1 MMPQGDAQDQI
12 NEYMPG
18 LYTTRELNQQTSYV
32 MDQIEKNG
40 PALIT
45 RHGRFVAMITPLRG
59 DVESRV
65 LAEMA
70 REIGKLGP
78 SSSSQLN
85 QYKPDLYTMRQVGQQ
100 TSYVMDQIEKNGPA
114 LITRHGRFVAMITPL
129 KGNVESRVLAEMTR
143 EIRNEGSFQ
152 PPA

>member
-1 MMPQGDAQDQI
+1 MPQGDAQDQI

-18 LYTTRELNQQTSYV
+18 LYTTRELN
-32 MDQIEKNG
+32 
-40 PALIT
+40 
-45 RHGRFVAMITPLRG
+45 
-59 DVESRV
+59 
-65 LAEMA
+65 
-70 REIGKLGP
+70 
-78 SSSSQLN
+78 
-85 QYKPDLYTMRQVGQQ
+85 QQ

-152 PPA
+152 PPV